1 MTNDIK
7 KIGFIGLGSM
17 GGAQARELAKLPIP
31 LTVYDV
37 MPKAMEPFA
46 GTATL
51 ARSMAEVGE
60 DADVVGICVQDD
72 NQVLQCVDPLLPA
85 MKPGSVLLIHSTVKP
100 ATIIAIAERAAATGI
115 TVLDASVSR
124 TEMTKDG
131 PFVFC
136 MTGGDEAVAKR
147 VQIVLDAF
155 STNTLH
161 VGPLGSAMALKICNN
176 LASWSA
182 IMLGL
187 ETVSLAEAAGV
198 PLDKLLT
205 VMKRNGVLTP
215 PAQSFIAARANQNA
229 DVQAMM
235 KTQAGIGEKDLSL
248 AEALASGAHTQAPIA
263 SFIRQTIKQ
272 KITAVF
278 SK

>member
-100 ATIIAIAERAAATGI
+100 ATIIAIAERAAASGI
-115 TVLDASVSR
+115 TVLDSAAALTALFNADAGSGCAPPSL
-124 TEMTKDG
+124 
-131 PFVFC
+131 P
-136 MTGGDEAVAKR
+136 TGVDFTT
-147 VQIVLDAF
+147 D
-155 STNTLH
+155 
-161 VGPLGSAMALKICNN
+161 
-176 LASWSA
+176 
-182 IMLGL
+182 
-187 ETVSLAEAAGV
+187 SLAVFTGAGFAAQS
-198 PLDKLLT
+198 LT
-205 VMKRNGVLTP
+205 VYQLGTQILLQVSAETFGAIPGSQVYIVVLPT
-215 PAQSFIAARANQNA
+215 
-229 DVQAMM
+229 
-235 KTQAGIGEKDLSL
+235 
-248 AEALASGAHTQAPIA
+248 AEAKSAEVISCTTSCSGACPG
-263 SFIRQTIKQ
+263 
-272 KITAVF
+272 
-278 SK
+278 